1 MSKQLSRRAFTRLA
15 GQSLMAAGVVGAFG
29 RFGINDAR
37 ADDLTDITFQASW
50 INDAEFI
57 GYFVAMQQGYYR
69 QQGLKM
75 NYLSGGADVIPE
87 SALLSMRADVTL
99 TTPDT
104 TVQAI
109 AQQGAPFKIIAQQYQ
124 RNPLGIVSLEDN
136 PVREPKDLI
145 GKVLAVPAVNN
156 VSVAAM
162 LKLAGIKDG
171 QVRLVPYQGDPTPL
185 IKGEVDAVVNFVTG
199 VPSVI
204 EAAGKKPVSF
214 LLYDFGLTIPNDTV
228 VVLESTLEERRED
241 LIKWLRA
248 SRQGWNENAKDPA
261 KYPAEFADNWFK
273 GTGRNTD
280 LDVFQN
286 QAQMPLMQADGGFFA
301 MSEDSIAATIEG
313 LGRVGITATRDMFDT
328 TLLAEV

>member
-1 MSKQLSRRAFTRLA
+1 MSKQFTRRDFIRFT
-15 GQSLMAAGVVGAFG
+15 GQSLMVAGVASTFG
-29 RFGINDAR
+29 GLGMRSAQA
-37 ADDLTDITFQASW
+37 ADLSELTFQASW

-57 GYFVAMQQGYYR
+57 GYFVAMQQGYYKNS
-69 QQGLKM
+69 GIKM

-87 SALLSMRADVTL
+87 SALLSGKADITL

-109 AQQGAPFKIIAQQYQ
+109 VEQGAPFKIIGQQYQ
-124 RNPLGIVSLEDN
+124 RNPIGIVSLEEN

-156 VSVAAM
+156 ISVAAM

-199 VPSVI
+199 VPNVI
-204 EAAGKKPVSF
+204 EKQGKKAVSF

-228 VVLESTLEERRED
+228 VVLEETLNNRRED

-248 SRQGWNENAKDPA
+248 SRQGWDENAKDPA
-261 KYPAEFADNWFK
+261 KYPAEFADSWFK
-273 GTGRNTD
+273 GTGRETE
-280 LDVFQN
+280 LDIFQN
-286 QAQMPLMQADGGFFA
+286 TAQLPLMQSPEGYFA
-301 MSEDSIAATIEG
+301 MTEESIAATIEG
-313 LGRVGITATRDMFDT
+313 LSRVGIQATRDMFDT